1 MRLIRKDDKPTCGG
15 RRAGL
20 RNKDGLI
27 GAIYTTPA
35 QSGSVQEPKAG
46 NRLSDGVAKY

>member
-1 MRLIRKDDKPTCGG
+1 VRRTPRGACGD
-15 RRAGL
+15 
-20 RNKDGLI
+20 KDGLI

-46 NRLSDGVAKY
+46 NSLSNGVAKY